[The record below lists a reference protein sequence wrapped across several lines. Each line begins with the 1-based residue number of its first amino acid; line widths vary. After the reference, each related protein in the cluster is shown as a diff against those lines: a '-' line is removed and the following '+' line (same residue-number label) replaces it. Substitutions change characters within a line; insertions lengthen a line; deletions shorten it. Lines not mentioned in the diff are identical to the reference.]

1 MEAVKKQDSM
11 KVSKGKDLSD
21 YVGLGV
27 VLLGIAYL
35 IKNYMTY
42 SSYFNVDNVA
52 MPIESLTFWKSTVS
66 ISSSNGSYIN

>member
-11 KVSKGKDLSD
+11 KMSKGRDLSD

-42 SSYFNVDNVA
+42 
-52 MPIESLTFWKSTVS
+52 
-66 ISSSNGSYIN
+66 